1 MRITIIGQKWL
12 AAELLQQCLRDGH
25 QVTAVYAPNSA
36 DRLFQAAAAHGVP
49 AQTALPAALPECDV
63 ILAAHAHVFIPKS
76 LRDQARYGAVG
87 YHPSLLPRH
96 RGRDAVRWAVHMR
109 EPVTGGTLYRMDDG
123 ADTGG
128 TLYRMDDGADTGGI
142 LLQDWCHIRATDTAQ
157 SLWQRELAPMGL
169 RLFGQYLT
177 RPDIPAVPQD
187 ETLATFEPAFTRQ
200 RLGGER
206 RP

>member
-1 MRITIIGQKWL
+1 MKVVLIGQKWL

-36 DRLFQAAAAHGVP
+36 DRLFQAAATHGVP
-49 AQTALPAALPECDV
+49 AQTALPETLPECDV

-96 RGRDAVRWAVHMR
+96 RGRDAVRWAIHMR

-128 TLYRMDDGADTGGI
+128 I
-142 LLQDWCHIRATDTAQ
+142 LLQDWRHIRPDDTAQ

-169 RLFGQYLT
+169 RLFRQYLVC
-177 RPDIPAVPQD
+177 PDIPAVPQD

-200 RLGGER
+200 RLKG
-206 RP
+206 

>member
-96 RGRDAVRWAVHMR
+96 RGRAPYTAWTTAPTPAASCCR
-109 EPVTGGTLYRMDDG
+109 TG
-123 ADTGG
+123 
-128 TLYRMDDGADTGGI
+128 
-142 LLQDWCHIRATDTAQ
+142 AT
-157 SLWQRELAPMGL
+157 SAP
-169 RLFGQYLT
+169 
-177 RPDIPAVPQD
+177 PIPHKACGSANSPQWGCACSAN
-187 ETLATFEPAFTRQ
+187 T
-200 RLGGER
+200 
-206 RP
+206 